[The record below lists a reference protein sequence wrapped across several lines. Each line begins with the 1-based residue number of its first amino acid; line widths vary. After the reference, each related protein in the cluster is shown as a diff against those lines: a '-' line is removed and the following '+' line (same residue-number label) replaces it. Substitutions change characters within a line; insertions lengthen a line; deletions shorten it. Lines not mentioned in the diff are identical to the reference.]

1 MTTKY
6 TLNNNILNTPTKKQ
20 RYRRRVPLIEPVK
33 YGPIKIIENSNY
45 GYVFISYT
53 DCFEIS
59 LLRFLH
65 ILFGRNGE
73 INLNKLIN
81 FTGKN

>member
-33 YGPIKIIENSNY
+33 YGPIKIIENSKIT
-45 GYVFISYT
+45 FRWAIK
-53 DCFEIS
+53 
-59 LLRFLH
+59 
-65 ILFGRNGE
+65 
-73 INLNKLIN
+73 NL
-81 FTGKN
+81 